1 LQRGGAMTPLAAVSG
16 GSILSGPVTFGDVL
30 LSLFLVA
37 VAIGISAWERVGLE
51 GDLLV
56 ASVRSF
62 VQLLAVGYILAYIF
76 EGHGWLTILALA
88 VMISAASITTRNRA
102 RPVPRS
108 GVIAVIA
115 IATATAATLG
125 VLAVLHIVPTSP
137 RAIIPLGSMIIS
149 GAMNTSSLVM
159 TRLHDDLASNRREVE
174 ARLSLGQTGHQ
185 AALPWLRSAV
195 RGGMLPSVD
204 STKVVGLVAL
214 PGTMTGLILAGASP
228 LSAVRV
234 QLVVMYML
242 LGGTAFAAL
251 VAAQLSLRGLFTGSH
266 QLIKSLRRTP

>member
-1 LQRGGAMTPLAAVSG
+1 MRPIAAIAG
-16 GSILSGPVTFGDVL
+16 GSVLSGPVTYGDVI
-30 LSLFLVA
+30 LSLCLVA
-37 VAIGISAWERVGLE
+37 VAIGISASQRVGLE
-51 GDLLV
+51 GDLIV
-56 ASVRSF
+56 ATVRSF
-62 VQLLAVGYILAYIF
+62 VQLLAVGYVLAYIF
-76 EGHGWLTILALA
+76 EGHGWLTILALG
-88 VMISAASITTRNRA
+88 VMVGAASITTRNRA
-102 RPVPRS
+102 KRVPRS
-108 GVIAVIA
+108 GAIAVIS
-115 IATATAATLG
+115 ISTATAATLG
-125 VLAVLHIVPTSP
+125 VLVALHIVPTSP

-159 TRLHDDLASNRREVE
+159 TRLYDDLASNRREVE
-174 ARLSLGQTGHQ
+174 ARLSLGQNSRQ

-251 VAAQLSLRGLFTGSH
+251 VAAKLSLGRLFTSSH

>member
-1 LQRGGAMTPLAAVSG
+1 MTPIAAITG
-16 GSILSGPVTFGDVL
+16 GSVLAGPVTYGDVV
-30 LSLFLVA
+30 LSLCLVA
-37 VAIGISAWERVGLE
+37 IAIGISAWERVGLE

-56 ASVRSF
+56 ATGRSF
-62 VQLLAVGYILAYIF
+62 VQLLAVGYVLAYIF
-76 EGHGWLTILALA
+76 EGHGWLTILALV
-88 VMISAASITTRNRA
+88 VMVGAASITTRNRA
-102 RPVPRS
+102 KRVPRS
-108 GVIAVIA
+108 GIIAVIA

-125 VLAVLHIVPTSP
+125 VLAVLHIIPTSP

-149 GAMNTSSLVM
+149 GAMNTASLVM
-159 TRLHDDLASNRREVE
+159 TRLHDDLASNRREIE
-174 ARLSLGQTGHQ
+174 ARLCLGQTGRQ

-251 VAAQLSLRGLFTGSH
+251 VAAQLSLRRLFTNSH
-266 QLIKSLRRTP
+266 QLIKSLRRVP